1 MKTTILHAGYCTC
14 PEHIAIRGGARTRL
28 RFPAMFA
35 LLEHPR
41 LGAMLFDTGY
51 SYRFFDATRKLP
63 YRLYRHA
70 TPVTLTEAD
79 LAINQLSTFNL
90 RPRDISR
97 VFISH
102 FHADH
107 VAALADF
114 DRARYVYLPH
124 AFDSVRFTRGL
135 GAVRRAYLPSLI
147 PSDFDSRAAPV
158 DMSHPVHLP
167 PEYAPFTRGYDL
179 LGDESILA
187 VELPGHAHG
196 QMGLFVRDDSQTY
209 FFVADAAWQ
218 GRSIRE
224 NRPPH
229 PITNLLFPDPKAYRE
244 TLGALHSFQQL
255 HPDVKVIPSHC
266 EETLMALPQSNS
278 DMDHADFTD
287 LHKRF

>member
-1 MKTTILHAGYCTC
+1 MKVTILHAGYCTC
-14 PEHIAIRGGARTRL
+14 PEHIAIRGGAWTHI

-41 LGAMLFDTGY
+41 HGAMLFDTGY

-63 YRLYRHA
+63 YSLYRHA
-70 TPVTLTEAD
+70 TPVTLNESD
-79 LAINQLSTFNL
+79 LAINQLSTLNL
-90 RPRDISR
+90 RPRDITR

-107 VAALADF
+107 VAALGDF
-114 DRARYVYLPH
+114 DHARYVYLPH

-158 DMSHPVHLP
+158 DMTLPMNLP
-167 PEYAPFTRGYDL
+167 PEYAPFTHGFDL

-196 QMGLFVRDDSQTY
+196 QMGLFVRDEHQPY

-244 TLGALHSFQQL
+244 TLSALHSFNQL
-255 HPDVKVIPSHC
+255 HPSVKVIPSHC
-266 EETLMALPQSNS
+266 EETLSSLSNPEGV
-278 DMDHADFTD
+278 
-287 LHKRF
+287 K

>member
-1 MKTTILHAGYCTC
+1 MIRVHILHAGYCIC
-14 PEHIAIRGGARTRL
+14 PEHIAIRGGAWKSI

-41 LGAMLFDTGY
+41 HGAMLFDTGY
-51 SYRFFDATRKLP
+51 SYRFFDATKKLP
-63 YRLYRHA
+63 YSLYRLA
-70 TPVTLTEAD
+70 TPVMLNETD
-79 LAINQLSTFNL
+79 LAINQLSNFNI

-114 DRARYVYLPH
+114 ERARYVYLPH
-124 AFDSVRFTRGL
+124 AYEDVRFTRGL
-135 GAVRRAYLPSLI
+135 GAVRRAFLPDLI
-147 PSDFDSRAAPV
+147 PGDFDARAAPV
-158 DMSHPVHLP
+158 DMTRPVNLP
-167 PEYAPFTRGYDL
+167 PEYMPFTRGFDL
-179 LGDESILA
+179 LGDESLLA

-196 QMGLFVRDDSQTY
+196 QMGLFVQSANGTY

-229 PITNLLFPDPKAYRE
+229 PIANLLFPGPKAYRE
-244 TLGALHSFQQL
+244 TLSALHAFHQL
-255 HPDVKVIPSHC
+255 HPSVRVVPSHC
-266 EETLMALPQSNS
+266 EQTLSEFKYESLP
-278 DMDHADFTD
+278 
-287 LHKRF
+287 

>member
-1 MKTTILHAGYCTC
+1 MKIAILHAGYCTC
-14 PEHIAIRGGARTRL
+14 PEHIAIRGGAWKHI

-63 YRLYRHA
+63 YSLYRHA
-70 TPVTLTEAD
+70 TPVTLHEED
-79 LAINQLSTFNL
+79 LAVNQLSTFDI

-107 VAALADF
+107 VAALTDF

-124 AFDSVRFTRGL
+124 AYDSVRFTRGL
-135 GAVRRAYLPSLI
+135 MAVRRAYLPSLI

-158 DMSHPVHLP
+158 DMTHPVNLP

-196 QMGLFVRDDSQTY
+196 QMGLFVRDARQTY

-218 GRSIRE
+218 ARSFRE

-229 PITNLLFPDPKAYRE
+229 PIANLLFPDPKAYRE
-244 TLGALHSFQQL
+244 TLGTLHSFHQL
-255 HPDVKVIPSHC
+255 HPSVKIIPSHC
-266 EETLMALPQSNS
+266 EETITS
-278 DMDHADFTD
+278 
-287 LHKRF
+287 LHNPEGVG

>member
-1 MKTTILHAGYCTC
+1 MKVTILHAGYCTC
-14 PEHIAIRGGARTRL
+14 PEHIAIRGGAWTHI
-28 RFPAMFA
+28 RFPAMLA
-35 LLEHPR
+35 LIEHPR
-41 LGAMLFDTGY
+41 HGAMLFDTGY

-63 YRLYRHA
+63 YSLYRHA
-70 TPVTLTEAD
+70 TPVTLREED
-79 LAINQLSTFNL
+79 LAINQLSTFDL
-90 RPRDISR
+90 RPKDISR

-114 DRARYVYLPH
+114 DRAHYVYLPH
-124 AFDSVRFTRGL
+124 AYDNVRFTRGL

-158 DMSHPVHLP
+158 DMSHPVNLP
-167 PEYAPFTRGYDL
+167 PEYAPFTQGYDL

-196 QMGLFVRDDSQTY
+196 QMGIFVRDETQTY

-229 PITNLLFPDPKAYRE
+229 PIANLLFPDPKAYRE
-244 TLGALHSFQQL
+244 TMSALHSFHQM

-266 EETLMALPQSNS
+266 EETLSS
-278 DMDHADFTD
+278 
-287 LHKRF
+287 LHNPEGVKRL

>member
-1 MKTTILHAGYCTC
+1 MKVTILHAGYCTC
-14 PEHIAIRGGARTRL
+14 PEHIAIRGGAWTPI

-41 LGAMLFDTGY
+41 HGAMLFDTGY
-51 SYRFFDATRKLP
+51 SYRFFDATRRLP

-79 LAINQLSTFNL
+79 LAINQLSTFNVQ
-90 RPRDISR
+90 PKDISR

-114 DRARYVYLPH
+114 DRARYIYLPH
-124 AFDSVRFTRGL
+124 AYDNVCFTRGL
-135 GAVRRAYLPSLI
+135 GAVRRAYLPCLI

-158 DMSHPVHLP
+158 DMSRPVHLP
-167 PEYAPFTRGYDL
+167 PEYAPFTLGYDL

-229 PITNLLFPDPKAYRE
+229 PIANLLFPDPNAYRE
-244 TLGALHSFQQL
+244 TLGALHSFCQL
-255 HPDVKVIPSHC
+255 HPSVKLIPSHC
-266 EETLMALPQSNS
+266 ETTLRECVAPPRAESI
-278 DMDHADFTD
+278 HP
-287 LHKRF
+287 

>member
-14 PEHIAIRGGARTRL
+14 PEHIAIRGGARAHI

-41 LGAMLFDTGY
+41 HGAMLFDTGY

-63 YRLYRHA
+63 YSLYRHA
-70 TPVTLTEAD
+70 TPVTLNESD
-79 LAINQLSTFNL
+79 LAINQLSTFDI
-90 RPRDISR
+90 RPRDITR
-97 VFISH
+97 IFISH

-124 AFDSVRFTRGL
+124 AYDNVRFTHGL

-147 PSDFDSRAAPV
+147 PSDFDTRAAPV
-158 DMSHPVHLP
+158 DMAQSVPLP

-179 LGDESILA
+179 LGDESLLA

-196 QMGLFVRDDSQTY
+196 QMGLFVRDERQTY

-229 PITNLLFPDPKAYRE
+229 PIANLLFPDPKAYRE
-244 TLGALHSFQQL
+244 TLGALHSFNQL
-255 HPDVKVIPSHC
+255 HPSVKVIPSHC
-266 EETLMALPQSNS
+266 EETLSSLSNPEGV
-278 DMDHADFTD
+278 AG
-287 LHKRF
+287 L

>member
-1 MKTTILHAGYCTC
+1 MIQVHILHAGYCTC
-14 PEHIAIRGGARTRL
+14 PEHIAIRGGAWTHI

-35 LLEHPR
+35 LLEHP
-41 LGAMLFDTGY
+41 LHGAMLFDTGY

-63 YRLYRHA
+63 YSLYRHA
-70 TPVTLTEAD
+70 TPVTLREEE
-79 LAINQLSTFNL
+79 LAINQLSTFDL
-90 RPRDISR
+90 RRRDITR

-124 AFDSVRFTRGL
+124 AFDNVRFTRGL

-158 DMSHPVHLP
+158 DMSHPVTLP

-179 LGDESILA
+179 LGDESLLA

-196 QMGLFVRDDSQTY
+196 QMGLFVQSANETY

-218 GRSIRE
+218 ARSFRE

-229 PITNLLFPDPKAYRE
+229 PIANLLFPDPKAYRE
-244 TLGALHSFQQL
+244 TLSALHTFYQL
-255 HPDVKVIPSHC
+255 HPTVKVVPSHC
-266 EETLMALPQSNS
+266 EKTINELAVANNN
-278 DMDHADFTD
+278 
-287 LHKRF
+287 

>member
-1 MKTTILHAGYCTC
+1 MIRVTILHAGYCTC
-14 PEHIAIRGGARTRL
+14 PEHIALRGGSWKHV

-41 LGAMLFDTGY
+41 HGALLFDTGY

-63 YRLYRHA
+63 YSLYRHA
-70 TPVTLTEAD
+70 TPVKLTESD

-114 DRARYVYLPH
+114 DRARYVYLPR
-124 AFDSVRFTRGL
+124 AYDAVRFTRGL
-135 GAVRRAYLPSLI
+135 GAVRRAYLPGLI
-147 PSDFDSRAAPV
+147 PGDFDTRATPV
-158 DMSHPVHLP
+158 EVTRPVNLP
-167 PEYAPFTRGYDL
+167 PEYAPFIRGYNL
-179 LGDESILA
+179 LGDESLLA

-196 QMGLFVRDDSQTY
+196 QMGLFVRDAEQTY

-218 GRSIRE
+218 ARSFRE

-229 PITNLLFPDPKAYRE
+229 PIANLLFPDPKVYRE
-244 TLGALHSFQQL
+244 TLGSLHSFHQL
-255 HPDVKVIPSHC
+255 HPSVKIIPSHC
-266 EETLMALPQSNS
+266 EETLSSIHNPEGV
-278 DMDHADFTD
+278 
-287 LHKRF
+287 R